1 MKNEDLKTAQGRF
14 HFINTRNYLT
24 THDIAI
30 FLDVC
35 DNTANVKKK
44 KAVELS
50 GHPATKRKMAVP
62 TKYVLA
68 ALDITMDELE
78 KAAIREIRVRSTK

>member
-1 MKNEDLKTAQGRF
+1 
-14 HFINTRNYLT
+14 
-24 THDIAI
+24 
-30 FLDVC
+30 
-35 DNTANVKKK
+35 
-44 KAVELS
+44 
-50 GHPATKRKMAVP
+50 MAVP